1 MSWSFKIARIG
12 GTQVRIHLTFV
23 LLLVW
28 VGVSTGSASG
38 AAAGLRIVVL
48 LLLIFLCVLLHEFGH
63 VLAALRY
70 GITTPK
76 ITLYPIG
83 GIASMSRIPKR
94 PVQELVVSL
103 AGPMVNFIIATIL
116 LLVSGGVQAPATEAG
131 VAVGTELSMI
141 QQLIWINL
149 ILGFFNL
156 VPAFPMDGG
165 RILRAILAMF
175 LSREKATHA
184 ASRIGQ
190 LFAVAG
196 GLFAVVAHQPIL
208 FLVTIFIFFAAGA
221 ENAVAETEHA
231 LEGLSASDA
240 AMREF
245 HTLKM
250 GDSIHHAVDLI
261 LGGSQPDFPVVNSEG
276 QCVGISTRNE
286 IIRTLRDQGP
296 AALISDSIQN
306 IPAQIEADASAVEA
320 WKKLAESGLPGAA
333 VVDHDGRIKQWLTS
347 ENINELILT
356 RAATRQ
362 FVERI
367 PS

>member
-1 MSWSFKIARIG
+1 MSWSVKIARIG
-12 GTQVRIHLTFV
+12 GTEVRIHLTF
-23 LLLVW
+23 LLLLLW
-28 VGVSTGSASG
+28 VGVSTGSESG

-83 GIASMSRIPKR
+83 GIASMSRIPTR
-94 PVQELVVSL
+94 PAHELVVAL
-103 AGPMVNFIIATIL
+103 AGPMVNFIIVAVL
-116 LLVSGGVQAPATEAG
+116 LLVSGGIQTPETETG
-131 VAVGTELSMI
+131 VAVGTELSMM

-149 ILGFFNL
+149 ILGIFNL
-156 VPAFPMDGG
+156 IPAFPMDGG
-165 RILRAILAMF
+165 RVLRATLAMF
-175 LSREKATHA
+175 LSREKATRA

-190 LFAVAG
+190 LFATAG
-196 GLFAVVAHQPIL
+196 GIFAVLAHHPVL
-208 FLVTIFIFFAAGA
+208 LLVSIFIFFAAGA
-221 ENAVAETEHA
+221 ENAVAESEHE
-231 LEGLSASDA
+231 LEGLRASDA

-250 GDSIHHAVDLI
+250 DDSIHHAVDLI
-261 LGGSQPDFPVVNSEG
+261 LDGSQFDFPVVNSEG

-286 IIRTLRDQGP
+286 ILRTLRDEGP
-296 AALISDSIQN
+296 AALVSDSVQD
-306 IPAQIEADASAVEA
+306 IPVQIEADLSAVEA

-333 VVDHDGRIKQWLTS
+333 VVDRKGRIRQWLTS

-356 RAATRQ
+356 RAATRH
-362 FVERI
+362 FADRL